1 MRGSESFEALAAAMA
16 EMEIV
21 DLTVPL
27 AEGLP
32 ANWPTHMPFQRKVYN
47 WYASQDHPLQPLH
60 GFRGP
65 YYTAFLTL
73 DEHCGT
79 HIDAPAHFIPPPD
92 SGLPHAGEMGN
103 VTLDKVPLAR
113 MSGPARVI
121 DATDLKDTGA
131 PGTSPQILPDHV
143 LRHEAD
149 YGPLE
154 PGDIVLFRSDWDVH
168 YVSMPAGGAYA
179 ADPFLAGRGP
189 GWPAPGIPTLELLL
203 ERGVTI
209 LGLDGV
215 SVGGVDDPAPAH
227 HFGLGK
233 GMLYIEL
240 LANLAQVPPRG
251 AWFLYLPLSIRGGS
265 AGPGRA
271 IALVPRGVT
280 GS

>member
-1 MRGSESFEALAAAMA
+1 MSDQGGFAALAAALGNV
-16 EMEIV
+16 EIV

-32 ANWPTHMPFQRKVYN
+32 GNWPTHMPFQRKVYN
-47 WYASQDHPLQPLH
+47 WYAPQSHPQQPFH

-65 YYTAFLTL
+65 YYTAFLML

-79 HIDAPAHFIPPPD
+79 HIDSPAHFIPPPD
-92 SGLPHAGEMGN
+92 SGLPHASEWGL

-113 MSGPARVI
+113 MMGPARVV
-121 DATDLKDTGA
+121 DATDLKTGG
-131 PGTSPQILPDHV
+131 PDGKSPQIMPEHV
-143 LRHEAD
+143 LAHEEKH
-149 YGPLE
+149 GKLE
-154 PGDIVLFRSDWDVH
+154 PGDIVLFRSDWDDF
-168 YVSMPAGGAYA
+168 YLPMPDGGAYA
-179 ADPFLAGRGP
+179 ADPFLSGKGQ
-189 GWPAPGIPTLELLL
+189 GWPAPGIPCLELLL
-203 ERGVTI
+203 ERGVTT

-240 LANLAQVPPRG
+240 LANLKSIPERG
-251 AWFLYLPLSIRGGS
+251 AYFVYLPLNIRGGS

-271 IALVPRGVT
+271 VALVPA

>member
-1 MRGSESFEALAAAMA
+1 MSDQGGFAALAAMLGNV
-16 EMEIV
+16 EIV

-32 ANWPTHMPFQRKVYN
+32 GNWPTHMPFQRKVYN
-47 WYASQDHPLQPLH
+47 WYAPQDHPQQPFH

-65 YYTAFLTL
+65 YYTAFLML

-79 HIDAPAHFIPPPD
+79 HIDSPAHFIPPPD
-92 SGLPHAGEMGN
+92 SGLPHASEWGL
-103 VTLDKVPLAR
+103 VTLDKVPLTR
-113 MSGPARVI
+113 MMGPARVV
-121 DATDLKDTGA
+121 DATDLKTSGPDGK
-131 PGTSPQILPDHV
+131 SPQIMPAHV
-143 LRHEAD
+143 LAHEEKH
-149 YGPLE
+149 GKLE
-154 PGDIVLFRSDWDVH
+154 PGDIVLFRSDWDDF
-168 YVSMPAGGAYA
+168 YVPMPDGGAYA
-179 ADPFLAGRGP
+179 ADPFLSGKGQ
-189 GWPAPGIPTLELLL
+189 GWPAPGIPCLELLL
-203 ERGVTI
+203 ERGVTT

-240 LANLAQVPPRG
+240 LANLKSIPERG
-251 AWFLYLPLSIRGGS
+251 AYFIYLPLNIRGGS

-271 IALVPRGVT
+271 VALVPM

>member
-1 MRGSESFEALAAAMA
+1 MSEQGGFEALAAALGNV
-16 EMEIV
+16 EIV

-32 ANWPTHMPFQRKVYN
+32 GTWPTHMPFQRKIYN
-47 WYASQDHPLQPLH
+47 WYAPQDHPQQPLH

-79 HIDAPAHFIPPPD
+79 HIDSPAHFIPPPD
-92 SGLPHAGEMGN
+92 SGLPHSSEMGLI
-103 VTLDKVPLAR
+103 TLDKIPLAK
-113 MSGPARVI
+113 MMGPARVV
-121 DATDLKDTGA
+121 DATDLKDTGEA
-131 PGTSPQILPDHV
+131 GTSPQITPEHV
-143 LRHEAD
+143 LEHEANN
-149 YGPLE
+149 GKLE
-154 PGDIVLFRSDWDVH
+154 PGDIVLFRSDWDEH
-168 YVSMPAGGAYA
+168 YVPMPEGGAYA

-189 GWPAPGIPTLELLL
+189 GWPAPGIPCLKLLL
-203 ERGVTI
+203 ERGVTT

-240 LANLAQVPPRG
+240 LANLKQIPERG
-251 AWFLYLPLSIRGGS
+251 AYFVYLPLNIRGGS

-271 IALVPRGVT
+271 IALVAKG
-280 GS
+280 